1 MTTITE
7 QLIIEKEKFRM
18 AIPSIEADNKVKVL
32 LAFVRGSHM
41 YGTATEKS
49 DVDITFVYQ
58 QSTKT
63 ILRGDY
69 KEQITVG
76 GNDVVGYEI
85 ERFLRLLGQNNPN
98 ILEALDIP
106 EDCMIY
112 KAPVMDNILIKEMW
126 LSKLCKN
133 TILGYAN
140 SQIKKA
146 TGLNKKMNKPMVEKK
161 DIVDFCYII
170 DGAQS
175 HLLKTIFKEDVS
187 SNKFGLVKNPNG
199 KGIYGLYYNMNGD
212 PDFRG
217 LIKDGESTQLRL
229 SSVSKSYNKP
239 STMWYNQDGFEV
251 WNKEY
256 QSYQKWLVERNEER
270 HNTNDAH
277 GKNYDSKNMMH
288 LFRLLNM
295 AFNLVFEWE
304 FKVRESDVEWLM
316 EIRNGEIE
324 YDDLIEYSE
333 FLFETINDHF
343 EYSPLQNEPD
353 FEKIK
358 DLIYEFRTNE

>member
-1 MTTITE
+1 MVNLKTHLLEVEKNKFAELIP
-7 QLIIEKEKFRM
+7 QLEKERN
-18 AIPSIEADNKVKVL
+18 IQVL

-58 QSTKT
+58 QPTRD

-106 EDCMIY
+106 EDCLIY
-112 KAPVMDNILIKEMW
+112 KDPIMDTVLIKEMW

-170 DGAQS
+170 EGAQS
-175 HLLKTIFKEDVS
+175 FPVKSIFVEDVS

-199 KGIYGLYYNMNGD
+199 KGIYGLYYNLKGD
-212 PDFRG
+212 NNFRG
-217 LIKDGESTQLRL
+217 LIKDGDSTQLRL
-229 SSVSKSYNKP
+229 SSIPKTYPKP
-239 STMWYNQDGFEV
+239 FIMWYNQDGFEV

-277 GKNYDSKNMMH
+277 GKNYDCYLDSETEYLTNKG
-288 LFRLLNM
+288 
-295 AFNLVFEWE
+295 
-304 FKVRESDVEWLM
+304 WLK
-316 EIRNGEIE
+316 
-324 YDDLIEYSE
+324 YDDITDDMLIGS
-333 FLFETINDHF
+333 INENNHF
-343 EYSPLQNEPD
+343 VLGLY
-353 FEKIK
+353 
-358 DLIYEFRTNE
+358 